1 MATAT
6 QTVPFTETDPAT
18 VARWL
23 KSGECTLIDVREPDE
38 HARERINGA
47 RLSPLSSFAP
57 ATVATTAAKRIVFHC
72 KSGRRSADAAQQ
84 ASAFIPAGVEVHS
97 MKGGIEAWKGANLP
111 VEVNANAPRMSIMRQ
126 VQFTIGL
133 GILTGLAIGYFA
145 HPLGYLLSAFMA
157 CGLVMA
163 GLTGACPLAAAVARL
178 PWNRLNTSD
187 GCAAGE
193 CN

>member
-18 VARWL
+18 IARWM

-47 RLSPLSSFAP
+47 RLSPLSTFAP
-57 ATVATTAAKRIVFHC
+57 AALATATGKRVVFHC

-97 MKGGIEAWKGANLP
+97 MKGGIEAWKAANLP
-111 VEVNANAPRMSIMRQ
+111 IAINTKAPRMSVMRQ
-126 VQFTIGL
+126 VQLTIGL

-163 GLTGACPLAAAVARL
+163 GLTGACPLAAAIAKL
-178 PWNRLNTSD
+178 PWNRTATT
-187 GCAAGE
+187 GACAAGK